1 MVTKQQLIKQIE
13 ALGIR
18 PDDTLM
24 IHSSMKAIGEVDGG
38 ADTVLDAFS
47 EYLQAGLLI
56 LPTHT
61 WAQMSDRHPV
71 FDPQTEPSCVGIL
84 TNLFFRR
91 PGVVRSLHPTHS
103 VAALGKD
110 APDYVRGEEK
120 AQTPCPWEGCWG
132 RLYSRK
138 AKILF
143 LGCSLKRNTFLHS
156 VEERNHI
163 PQRLTPYVLRTLVKT
178 PQGKLLHCLVRRHYH
193 PTCPDISANYDK
205 MEPVFFKRGI
215 SVEGRI
221 GNARSVL
228 CNAVGMADLVS
239 EFLGRNPDLFV
250 DDQPIP
256 KEWY

>member
-1 MVTKQQLIKQIE
+1 MYTKQQLTEQIA

-24 IHSSMKAIGEVDGG
+24 IHSSMKAIGEVEGG

-47 EYLQAGLLI
+47 EYLQGGLLL

-71 FDPQTEPSCVGIL
+71 FDPLSEPSCVGIL

-110 APDYVRGEEK
+110 APDYVRGEENS
-120 AQTPCPWEGCWG
+120 QTPCPRNGCWG
-132 RLYSRK
+132 RLYDRN

-143 LGCSLKRNTFLHS
+143 LGCPLKRNTFLHS
-156 VEERNHI
+156 VEEWNDI
-163 PQRLTPYVLRTLVKT
+163 PQRLTPYQLQSLVKT
-178 PQGKLLHCLVRRHYH
+178 PQGRLLYCPVHRHYH
-193 PTCPDISANYDK
+193 PICPDISANYDK
-205 MEPVFFKRGI
+205 MEPVFLKKGI
-215 SVEGRI
+215 AAEGRI
-221 GNARSVL
+221 GDARSVL
-228 CNAVGMADLVS
+228 CDAVKMADLVT
-239 EFLGRNPDLFV
+239 EYLHRNADLFV
-250 DDQPIP
+250 DDRPIP